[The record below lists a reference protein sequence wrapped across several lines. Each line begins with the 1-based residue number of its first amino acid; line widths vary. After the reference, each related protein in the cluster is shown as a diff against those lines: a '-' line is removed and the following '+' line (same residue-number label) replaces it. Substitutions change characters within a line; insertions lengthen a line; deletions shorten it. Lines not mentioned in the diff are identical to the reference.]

1 MHLWKFLSLTS
12 HYSDHMG
19 ENAHTS
25 HFNNIA
31 QYSNY
36 PAIINPN
43 NPKYNL
49 RIQLFV
55 P

>member
-1 MHLWKFLSLTS
+1 MHLCKFLTLTS
-12 HYSDHMG
+12 QYSDHMG

-36 PAIINPN
+36 LAIINPN

-49 RIQLFV
+49 GIQSFV